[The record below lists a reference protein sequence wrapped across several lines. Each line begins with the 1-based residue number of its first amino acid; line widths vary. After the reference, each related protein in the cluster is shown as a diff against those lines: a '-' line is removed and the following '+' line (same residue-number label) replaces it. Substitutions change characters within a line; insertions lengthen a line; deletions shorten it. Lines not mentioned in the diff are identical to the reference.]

1 MTGILM
7 NNEQLKQRVD
17 AIISGRDNDSA
28 LAKVLGGIALFYGMA
43 MELRSRL
50 YQKNWLKTRRLPC
63 RVISVGN
70 LTLGGTGKT
79 PMTIYMAAFLKSMGI
94 DPVIVC
100 RGYKGKYERSV
111 EIVSDGLSIFLK
123 PEESGDEPYLMA
135 SKLSGVPVMVG
146 KDRYASGMK
155 AFNLFKPDVI
165 ILDDG
170 FQYLGL
176 FRDLNLL
183 LVDAANPVG
192 NGYIFPRGLLR
203 EPSGQLERADALVI
217 TRTEWIDPHLFNKKL
232 RAHRKPIFKCQH
244 VPDVLSVLTPDHQWK
259 KRRMENIRDKKC
271 VAFSGIAKNEDFLKM
286 LLKLGCRVEDFVAFE
301 DHHQFSAKD
310 VEILLKKAAKS
321 RVEFLITTEK
331 DRVKL
336 PNHMFSAISL
346 YSLGVRISFIGED
359 KIRFR
364 KFVFEKLT

>member
-1 MTGILM
+1 M

-17 AIISGRDNDSA
+17 AVISGRDNDSA
-28 LAKVLGGIALFYGMA
+28 LAKVLGGIAPFYGMA
-43 MELRSRL
+43 MELRWRL
-50 YQKNWLKTRRLPC
+50 YQKNWLETRRLPC

-70 LTLGGTGKT
+70 LTMGGTGKT
-79 PMTIYMAAFLKSMGI
+79 PMAIYMAGLLKSMGI

-111 EIVSDGLSIFLK
+111 GIVSDGLSIFLK
-123 PEESGDEPYLMA
+123 PEEAGDEPYLMA
-135 SKLSGVPVMVG
+135 SKLSGVPVVVG

-183 LVDAANPVG
+183 LVDATNPVG

-203 EPSGQLERADALVI
+203 EPSGQMERADALVI
-217 TRTEWIDPHLFNKKL
+217 TRTEWKKFDPHLFNEKL
-232 RAHRKPIFKCQH
+232 RVHGKPIFKCQH
-244 VPDVLSVLTPDHQWK
+244 MPEVLSVLTSDHQWK
-259 KRRMENIRDKKC
+259 ICRTESIRDKKC

-286 LLKLGCRVEDFVAFE
+286 LLKLGCRVEDFVAFA
-301 DHHQFSAKD
+301 DHHTFSAKD
-310 VEILLKKAAKS
+310 VEILLKKAKKS
-321 RVEFLITTEK
+321 GVEFLITTEK

-336 PNHMFSAISL
+336 PNQMFSAISL

-364 KFVFEKLT
+364 KFIFEKL